1 MSRGCVAT
9 AAIFSFLFLA
19 ACGDNSSDFATR
31 PSGDLSSSVCEDCDD
46 ASSSSGK
53 EISTNSSSSCDGK
66 SSSSSVKL
74 SSSKD
79 EEKTSSS
86 VKEESSSSV
95 ILDPDPES
103 SSSSVE
109 LNCSALLVGKA
120 GWNWYVP
127 KECRFNPAIT
137 YGTMTDSRDKKVY
150 KTIKIGDQVW
160 MAENLNYSD
169 STKTPSLLKRS
180 WCYDN
185 VAANCDVAGRLYTW
199 AAAIDSVKLATD
211 ADNPQ
216 DCGYGKT
223 CTLPAK
229 VQGICPDGWHLPT
242 GAEWQTLFTEVGGS
256 STAGKILKSQTGWYS
271 NGNGTDGVG
280 FSALPA
286 GYRSFNGKFFHDGY
300 YANFWSATER
310 DGDYAYYMDLWH
322 GHDDANVFSSNKD
335 FRYSVRCLKDDASGQ
350 TGESSSSEEPKSSSS
365 VALND
370 EPSSSSVKEGSSS
383 SVIPA
388 LDPESSSSQKV
399 ESSSSKDPE
408 PVEGSCSSSEY
419 KRESCNVEKDE
430 NCIKDDRDGQT
441 YKTVTIGTQMW
452 MAENLNYETANSFC
466 YGDDASNCAKSG
478 RLYTWAAA
486 IDSVAL
492 YDGGNGVDCGYGKSC
507 TLPDKVQGICPEGW
521 HLPTNAEWNTLF
533 TAVGGKSVAGT
544 KLKSTSSWNSS
555 GNGADAFSFS
565 ALPAGHRYDNATY
578 SGEGYYAYF
587 WSSSEVNSDVA
598 YYMFLYYDYD
608 DAYLSRK
615 NKGYGY
621 SVRCLK
627 D

>member
-9 AAIFSFLFLA
+9 VAIFGFLFLT
-19 ACGDNSSDFATR
+19 ACGDDDRDFATR
-31 PSGDLSSSVCEDCDD
+31 PSGDSSSSVCEDCDD

-95 ILDPDPES
+95 I
-103 SSSSVE
+103 
-109 LNCSALLVGKA
+109 
-120 GWNWYVP
+120 
-127 KECRFNPAIT
+127 
-137 YGTMTDSRDKKVY
+137 
-150 KTIKIGDQVW
+150 
-160 MAENLNYSD
+160 
-169 STKTPSLLKRS
+169 
-180 WCYDN
+180 
-185 VAANCDVAGRLYTW
+185 
-199 AAAIDSVKLATD
+199 
-211 ADNPQ
+211 
-216 DCGYGKT
+216 
-223 CTLPAK
+223 
-229 VQGICPDGWHLPT
+229 
-242 GAEWQTLFTEVGGS
+242 
-256 STAGKILKSQTGWYS
+256 
-271 NGNGTDGVG
+271 
-280 FSALPA
+280 
-286 GYRSFNGKFFHDGY
+286 
-300 YANFWSATER
+300 
-310 DGDYAYYMDLWH
+310 
-322 GHDDANVFSSNKD
+322 
-335 FRYSVRCLKDDASGQ
+335 
-350 TGESSSSEEPKSSSS
+350 
-365 VALND
+365 
-370 EPSSSSVKEGSSS
+370 
-383 SVIPA
+383 PA

-399 ESSSSKDPE
+399 ESSSSKAPE

-452 MAENLNYETANSFC
+452 MAENLNYETASSFC